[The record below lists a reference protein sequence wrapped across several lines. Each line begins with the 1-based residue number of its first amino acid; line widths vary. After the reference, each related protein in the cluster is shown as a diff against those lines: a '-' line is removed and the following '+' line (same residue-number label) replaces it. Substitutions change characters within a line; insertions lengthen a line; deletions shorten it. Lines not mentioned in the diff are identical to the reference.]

1 MSLANFV
8 VTFRNRIIIG
18 AVASIFLAFGLFK
31 ALKGNKSNSNND
43 NDTKQSNDSSK
54 SNNNSSTTATNQ
66 PTSIVANKPLRI
78 TSQGINKTENNNQ
91 LIDFDLIQL
100 PHHILFQIFQ
110 LISPSQFLRCT
121 QVSKKWKSTMLN
133 KLDKAWIYYSKSHW
147 NFTTIPETDSYF
159 EFFKIT
165 FIEEKKRLGFAPEK
179 YIITIMEQSAEF
191 TDPSRW
197 ASERIFQNSDWWKLR
212 FLEEMNS
219 TLKQTRLVVNNKKN
233 SNNNILNSNNSNNNN
248 NNNSLITKSNSFDN
262 EESSSSSSSSESH
275 IILGNIYF
283 TSSNSPI
290 GTFRFIDKMDA
301 QTKFRNQKWLAK
313 AYIGEESPYTGDV
326 VGYFNFTLF
335 GLDCPE
341 EVFSKYKPSIA
352 EFLKT
357 LTYQTRG
364 TLTRLDSGYTVQ
376 SVLFED
382 CKLSAVF
389 GKYGMN
395 DGDALLDTDNNS
407 AYIASL
413 IETIQKFLDKKG
425 VGYNSIEDGAKVN
438 YTGQTSHNPIRYSGH
453 LGKEALQWEI
463 GLWIYNT
470 VILNNK
476 KLWGRRLEDD

>member
-1 MSLANFV
+1 MSSLTNFV

-18 AVASIFLAFGLFK
+18 AVASLFIVTLGL
-31 ALKGNKSNSNND
+31 LKSLKSASQQPPQTENNSNNNNSTSVD
-43 NDTKQSNDSSK
+43 QQPITANKQLRVSSKGLNDPKQQSN
-54 SNNNSSTTATNQ
+54 TQ
-66 PTSIVANKPLRI
+66 I
-78 TSQGINKTENNNQ
+78 
-91 LIDFDLIQL
+91 IDFDPIQL

-110 LISPSQFLRCT
+110 LVPPSQFLRCT
-121 QVSKKWKSTMLN
+121 QVSKKWKSIID
-133 KLDKAWIYYSKSHW
+133 KLDKVWIFYSKSHW
-147 NFTTIPETDSYF
+147 GLTTVPESESYF
-159 EFFKIT
+159 EFFKNT
-165 FIEEKKRLGFAPEK
+165 YIEEKKRLGFTPEK

-191 TDPSRW
+191 TDPARW
-197 ASERIFQNSDWWKLR
+197 ASERIFQTELWWKNR

-219 TLKQTRLVVNNKKN
+219 TLKHTRLVVNNK
-233 SNNNILNSNNSNNNN
+233 NNNRNNNNSNNNN
-248 NNNSLITKSNSFDN
+248 NNNNILNNSNNNNNNILTKSNSFDN
-262 EESSSSSSSSESH
+262 EDNLNENV
-275 IILGNIYF
+275 IIGSIYF
-283 TSSNSPI
+283 TQSNSPI
-290 GTFRFIDKMDA
+290 GTFRFIDTKDA
-301 QTKFRNQKWLAK
+301 QNKFRNQKWLAK

-341 EVFSKYKPSIA
+341 EVFGKYKPSIQ

-357 LTYQTRG
+357 LTYQSRG
-364 TLTRLDSGYTVQ
+364 TLTRLDTGYTVQ

-389 GKYGMN
+389 GKYGFN

-453 LGKEALQWEI
+453 LPKEALQWEI

-470 VILNNK
+470 VILNSK
-476 KLWGRRLEDD
+476 RLWGRRLEDD